1 MTVET
6 FSRCTTVKSGT
17 DWGENGFVRFKR
29 GQNFCGMTLQVAAPF
44 LNVTS
49 GTTTTAKVVNT
60 TTTTTT
66 TTKAQ
71 TTTTTTAA
79 PMLGCPIGNGVTTMN
94 NALRNTVLNVFNAK
108 RSELAKGIFKM
119 KNGIY
124 APAAQNMKKLA
135 YNCSLETAALNYI
148 STSLLVPI
156 NNTITMA
163 PQYLVGFTAA
173 QQGTGIIVTDGSAAF
188 VYDDETQI
196 GCAYTT
202 TPCSQMPYPTVLVC
216 SITPVRPYSNTPIYT
231 MGNGCTSNAQ
241 CTKPGYN
248 KCDTSLKLCY
258 A

>member
-1 MTVET
+1 
-6 FSRCTTVKSGT
+6 
-17 DWGENGFVRFKR
+17 
-29 GQNFCGMTLQVAAPF
+29 MTLQVAAPF

-49 GTTTTAKVVNT
+49 GTTTTTTVKVINT

-66 TTKAQ
+66 TTKAP

-79 PMLGCPIGNGVTTMN
+79 PMSGCPVGNGITTMN

-108 RSELAKGIFKM
+108 RSELANGIFKM

-124 APAAQNMKKLA
+124 APAAQNMKKLT

-148 STSLLVPI
+148 STCNSGTLIGNTYTTTLAFSTVVPI
-156 NNTITMA
+156 NNTIIMA

-188 VYDDETQI
+188 IYDDETQI